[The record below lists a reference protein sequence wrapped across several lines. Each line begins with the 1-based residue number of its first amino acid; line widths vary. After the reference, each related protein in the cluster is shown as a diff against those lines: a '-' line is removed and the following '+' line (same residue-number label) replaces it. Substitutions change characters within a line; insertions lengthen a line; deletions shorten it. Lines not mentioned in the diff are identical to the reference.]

1 MQNNL
6 YEYKAY
12 VMTDEGRKSALVLFQ
27 EFDRLNQVY
36 NKIRSKLV
44 DKSLVTADDLASFL
58 IHVDNF
64 LGGSDDY
71 TVQ

>member
-1 MQNNL
+1 MTNNL
-6 YEYKAY
+6 YDYKAY
-12 VMTDEGRKSALVLFQ
+12 CLTPEGRKQALILFQ

-44 DKSLVTADDLASFL
+44 DKSLVTADDLAEFL

-71 TVQ
+71 AV

>member
-1 MQNNL
+1 MIENL
-6 YEYKAY
+6 ADYKVY
-12 VMTDEGRKSALVLFQ
+12 CSTPEGRKATLVLFQ

-44 DKSLVTADDLASFL
+44 DKALVTADDLADFL

>member
-1 MQNNL
+1 MSNNL
-6 YEYKAY
+6 YDYKVY
-12 VMTDEGRKSALVLFQ
+12 CSTPEGRKSTLILFQ

-44 DKSLVTADDLASFL
+44 DKSAVTADDLADFL

-71 TVQ
+71 TV

>member
-1 MQNNL
+1 MESNL
-6 YEYKAY
+6 YDYKVY
-12 VMTDEGRKSALVLFQ
+12 VSTPEGRKQSLMLFQ
-27 EFDRLNQVY
+27 EFDRLNQIY

-44 DKSLVTADDLASFL
+44 DKSLVTADDLADFL

>member
-1 MQNNL
+1 MNNNL
-6 YEYKAY
+6 YDYKAY
-12 VMTDEGRKSALVLFQ
+12 CSTSEGRKQTLILFQ

-44 DKSLVTADDLASFL
+44 DKALVTADDLAEFL